1 MAHSLRFC
9 RIGSAWL
16 LLSALLLLGA
26 VRAFGAVNTPLG
38 VRLDVCGAMSV
49 EPGLGEAVSGG
60 GSLRP
65 AEILTS
71 GDKAFGCRFTLVGV
85 PQGNLENVEVRLSRP
100 GAVAGSVARD
110 RWFVPV
116 RRGASAVA
124 AYAFADPGAVRE
136 GVWTLELYLAD
147 AVLAQKRFEVV
158 AAGGTVSPP
167 PVARRETPAPR
178 SVEPSAVFAATP
190 DGPKASGP
198 ATSGNSSPRP
208 EASAVVAIAPEP
220 AAPPVAATAAPAVL
234 PAPVLP
240 PAKEVPPHT
249 SPVIAAKTA
258 EPPVPSQA
266 SAKASLSSPTKA
278 SAAAV
283 SPERKQAKPPAA
295 LPEKSGPSP
304 SAKVAAPAVSG
315 YYALQTGLFSDVGNA
330 EGQAAR
336 LRSRGLPACLA
347 VEGGGDKRRYRV
359 LAGRYSDR
367 RAALALR
374 PEVMAVAGNTPVLFQ
389 VDVGLATR
397 LRCH

>member
-16 LLSALLLLGA
+16 LLPALLLLGA
-26 VRAFGAVNTPLG
+26 VRAFGVVDTPPG
-38 VRLDVCGAMSV
+38 VRLDVCGVMAV

-60 GSLRP
+60 GPVRP
-65 AEILTS
+65 TAILTS

-100 GAVAGSVARD
+100 GAVAGSVALD

-158 AAGGTVSPP
+158 AAGGTASPP
-167 PVARRETPAPR
+167 PEARRK
-178 SVEPSAVFAATP
+178 PSASRSIEPPAVSAATP
-190 DGPKASGP
+190 AGPKTPVP
-198 ATSGNSSPRP
+198 ATSGEPSPSP
-208 EASAVVAIAPEP
+208 VAPAIVATVPEP
-220 AAPPVAATAAPAVL
+220 ETPRAAATEAPAVL

-240 PAKEVPPHT
+240 PAKEAPAHT
-249 SPVIAAKTA
+249 TPVIAAKTA

-266 SAKASLSSPTKA
+266 SAKASLSSSTKA
-278 SAAAV
+278 SAAVV
-283 SPERKQAKPPAA
+283 SPEKKQAKPPAA
-295 LPEKSGPSP
+295 LPEKNGPSP
-304 SAKVAAPAVSG
+304 SAKVASPVASG

-374 PEVMAVAGNTPVLFQ
+374 SEVMAVAGNTPVLFQ
-389 VDVGLATR
+389 VDVALATR